1 MSKKKSNFFF
11 DNRYLFISFGATAGL
26 MLIVYIC
33 TQVFPFGD
41 NTVLRMDLYHQYGP
55 LFSELYDRIFGGS
68 SMKYSWVSG
77 LGSCFLGNYFNYLS
91 SPIGAIVVFFGH
103 AHVPE
108 AIAAMVL
115 IKAALSSATFAYYI
129 KKSLHNQSPATVA
142 FGILYSF
149 CAYMLAY
156 YWNIMWLDAMVLL
169 PLILLG
175 IERILDHGKIGLYT
189 VALSLSLFSNY
200 YMSYM
205 LCIFSVIYFFYYCII
220 NPTNSKF
227 ISAEYHEKHP
237 KGLYRKLRNSRFFH
251 GGVLFAAGSL
261 LAAGLIAFALIP
273 TYKILQTCSATSG
286 SFPSEIKTY
295 FTFFDFFAN
304 HFGSLSTT
312 IRSSGDDVLPNVYCG
327 IITMILAVLYF
338 FTKSI
343 SKKEKFATIAL
354 LTVFYLSFNF
364 NFLNYVWHGM
374 HFPNDLPYRF
384 SFIYSF
390 ILLVMAYKTFLR
402 LKEISSRQIGL
413 VGALLVFFVAIV
425 EKVKSKN
432 VGDGTIYL
440 TLIFIVFY
448 VLLLTVLKDKRFFVG
463 SLAVLLCICVCSE
476 VIICDTSAF
485 PNSITRESYEG
496 DYDDFRKVKDSIDAN
511 ETDKFYRMELTYL
524 RTRMDN
530 CWFGYN
536 GVSVFSSMAYEKLAK
551 LEDHLGL
558 MSNRI
563 NSYTYDAQTPVYNMM
578 HSIKYVVNNTT
589 PNALKSKYY
598 KELSTVDKFTAYQN
612 NYYLPLAFCVNS
624 TVEQWDIQ
632 PDLTNPNPF
641 EVQNDFFKKA
651 TGEKDDVLI
660 SVPFESVNYT
670 NVEPF
675 TESLEQNDFRF
686 NKSEKETD
694 ASATFHLS
702 ANEAGNYYVY
712 FYVDGGESK
721 DVTVTSPC
729 GTFTSS
735 TSQDCLFDVGTLSKD
750 QNITV
755 TIPFEK
761 DSGGLKLYVYRIND
775 AVFERGYKKLSQ
787 NTMTV
792 TSFEDDDISGT
803 FTAAEDC
810 LLYTSIP
817 YDTAW
822 TITLD
827 GAEVAKND
835 IVAVGD
841 ALIGI
846 RVGKGNHEIRFT
858 YHPAGLEAGIF
869 ISAFTAALALFILI
883 IKLLKKRFG
892 KKKTKKPVYAPVNNA
907 FDNCVFY
914 GDSDEP
920 QPTVEEAA
928 PVLPEEVPIE
938 TVELPGAN
946 NVPELKRQ
954 LPEKEIFSPDSY
966 KRDVH
971 KEVFAPAEKPT
982 PIESVTAKEWNE
994 IFGERK

>member
-1 MSKKKSNFFF
+1 MSKKKSNILF

-26 MLIVYIC
+26 MLVVYIC

-55 LFSELYDRIFGGS
+55 LFSELYDRIFSGS
-68 SMKYSWVSG
+68 SPNYSWVSG

-103 AHVPE
+103 SNIPE
-108 AIAAMVL
+108 AIAAMVV

-129 KKSLHNQSPATVA
+129 KKSLHSQSPATVA

-189 VALSLSLFSNY
+189 GALALSLFSNY

-205 LCIFSVIYFFYYCII
+205 LCIFSVIYFIYYSII
-220 NPTNSKF
+220 NPSNSKV
-227 ISAEYHEKHP
+227 ISTEYQSKHP

-251 GGVLFAAGSL
+251 GGVLFAASSL
-261 LAAGLIAFALIP
+261 LAAGLMAFALIP
-273 TYKILQTCSATSG
+273 TYKILQSCSATSG
-286 SFPSEIKTY
+286 TFPSEVKSY

-304 HFGSLSTT
+304 HFGSLTTT

-327 IITMILAVLYF
+327 IVTIILAILYF

-343 SKKEKFATIAL
+343 SKKEKLATIGL
-354 LTVFYLSFNF
+354 LAVFFVSFNF
-364 NFLNYVWHGM
+364 NILNYIWHGM

-384 SFIYSF
+384 SFMYSF

-413 VGALLVFFVAIV
+413 VGALLVLFVAIV

-432 VGDGTIYL
+432 VGTGTVYI

-448 VLLLTVLKDKRFFVG
+448 VLMLTVLKDKRFFTG
-463 SLAVLLCICVCSE
+463 SLAVLMCICVCSE

-485 PNSITRESYEG
+485 PNSITRSSYEG
-496 DYDDFRKVKDSIDAN
+496 DYDDFRKIKASIDAEEN
-511 ETDKFYRMELTYL
+511 DKFYRMELTYL

-563 NSYTYDAQTPVYNMM
+563 NSYNYDAQTPIYNMM
-578 HSIKYVVNNTT
+578 HSIKYVVNNTS
-589 PNALKSKYY
+589 PDVLSSKYY
-598 KELSTVDKFTAYQN
+598 EKLSTVDKFTAYRN
-612 NYYLPLAFCVNS
+612 NYYLPLAYCVDNA
-624 TVEQWDIQ
+624 VEQWNIQ
-632 PDLTNPNPF
+632 PDLTNPDPF

-651 TGEKDDVLI
+651 TGETSDPLI
-660 SVPFESVNYT
+660 KVPFDSINYT
-670 NVEPF
+670 NVDPF
-675 TESLEQNDFRF
+675 TESLEQNDFHF
-686 NKSEKETD
+686 DKTEKETD
-694 ASATFHLS
+694 ASATFRITAKES
-702 ANEAGNYYVY
+702 GNYYLY
-712 FYVDGGESK
+712 YYVEGGESK

-729 GTFTSS
+729 GSFSSS
-735 TSQDCLFDVGTLSKD
+735 TSFDCLFDIGTVAKNDS
-750 QNITV
+750 ITV
-755 TIPFEK
+755 SVPFEK
-761 DSGGLKLYVYRIND
+761 DSGGMKLYVYRIDD
-775 AVFERGYKKLSQ
+775 AVFERGFNKLSQ
-787 NTMTV
+787 NTMDIIT
-792 TSFEDDDISGT
+792 FDDTLVEGT
-803 FTAAEDC
+803 FTAEKDC

-817 YDTAW
+817 YDKGW
-822 TITLD
+822 SITID
-827 GAEVAKND
+827 GEEVKQGD

-846 RVGKGNHEIRFT
+846 RVGKGDHNITFSYE
-858 YHPAGLEAGIF
+858 PVGLMAGIF
-869 ISAFTAALALFILI
+869 ISAFVAALALLILI
-883 IKLLKKRFG
+883 IKLLKKRFS
-892 KKKTKKPVYAPVNNA
+892 KKGTKKPVYAPVNTDVD
-907 FDNCVFY
+907 FCVY
-914 GDSDEP
+914 YDYNDDIVESVPNEP
-920 QPTVEEAA
+920 T
-928 PVLPEEVPIE
+928 EVVDAPIE
-938 TVELPGAN
+938 TIEISAPLVAEVKKAS
-946 NVPELKRQ
+946 
-954 LPEKEIFSPDSY
+954 PEKEVFSPGNY
-966 KRDVH
+966 KRDVQR
-971 KEVFAPAEKPT
+971 EVFAPTEKPT
-982 PIESVTAKEWNE
+982 AIESVTAKEWNE
-994 IFGERK
+994 IFGENE

>member
-1 MSKKKSNFFF
+1 MSKKKNNFFF

-26 MLIVYIC
+26 MLIVYLC

-55 LFSELYDRIFGGS
+55 LFSELYDRIFSGS
-68 SMKYSWVSG
+68 SMNYSWVSG

-103 AHVPE
+103 SHVPE

-189 VALSLSLFSNY
+189 GALALSLFSNY

-205 LCIFSVIYFFYYCII
+205 LCLFSVIYFFYYCII
-220 NPTNSKF
+220 NSTGSKV
-227 ISAEYHEKHP
+227 ISKEYHEKHP
-237 KGLYRKLRNSRFFH
+237 KGLFRKLRNSRFFH
-251 GGVLFAAGSL
+251 GGVLFAAASL
-261 LAAGLIAFALIP
+261 LAAGLMAFALIP
-273 TYKILQTCSATSG
+273 TYKILQSCSATSG
-286 SFPSEIKTY
+286 TFPSDIKTY

-327 IITMILAVLYF
+327 VVTMILAILYF

-343 SKKEKFATIAL
+343 SKKEKLATIAL
-354 LTVFYLSFNF
+354 LTVFYISFNF
-364 NFLNYVWHGM
+364 NFLNYIWHGM

-384 SFIYSF
+384 SFMYSF

-413 VGALLVFFVAIV
+413 VGALLVLFVAIV

-432 VGDGTIYL
+432 VGDGTVYL

-476 VIICDTSAF
+476 VIICDTSSF
-485 PNSITRESYEG
+485 PNTITKSSYED
-496 DYDDFRKVKDSIDAN
+496 DYDDFRKVKDSIDAT
-511 ETDKFYRMELTYL
+511 EKDKFYRMELTYL

-578 HSIKYVVNNTT
+578 HALKYVVNNTT
-589 PNALKSKYY
+589 PDALSSKYY
-598 KELSTVDKFTAYQN
+598 KKLSSVDKFTAYQN

-624 TVEQWDIQ
+624 AVEQWNIQ
-632 PDLTNPNPF
+632 PDLTNPDPF

-651 TGEKDDVLI
+651 TGEKSDVFI
-660 SVPFESVNYT
+660 GVPFESVNYT
-670 NVEPF
+670 NVDPF
-675 TESLEQNDFRF
+675 TESLEQNDFQF
-686 NKSEKETD
+686 NKTENDTD
-694 ASATFHLS
+694 ASATFHVS
-702 ANEAGNYYVY
+702 AKEAGNYYIY
-712 FYVDGGESK
+712 YYVDGGDSK
-721 DVTVTSPC
+721 DISVIAPC

-735 TSQDCLFDVGTLSKD
+735 ASQDCLFDIGTVAKD
-750 QNITV
+750 QNITITV
-755 TIPFEK
+755 PFEK
-761 DSGGLKLYVYRIND
+761 DSGSLKLYVYRIDD
-775 AVFERGYKKLSQ
+775 AVFERGYKKLAQ
-787 NTMTV
+787 NTMEI
-792 TSFEDDDISGT
+792 TSFEDTNISGT

-817 YDTAW
+817 YDKGWSVTV
-822 TITLD
+822 D
-827 GAEVAKND
+827 GEEVAKSN
-835 IVAVGD
+835 IIAIGD

-846 RVGKGNHEIRFT
+846 RVNKGEHKISFSYEPI
-858 YHPAGLEAGIF
+858 GLKAGIM
-869 ISAFTAALALFILI
+869 ISAFFAALVLLLLI
-883 IKLLKKRFG
+883 INLM
-892 KKKTKKPVYAPVNNA
+892 KKKFSKKNPKKPVYAAVNTDV
-907 FDNCVFY
+907 DNCVYY
-914 GDSDEP
+914 GDGE
-920 QPTVEEAA
+920 QPTSPASET
-928 PVLPEEVPIE
+928 PQLPAETPIE
-938 TVELPGAN
+938 TVELP
-946 NVPELKRQ
+946 VLKQTETKHHTPER
-954 LPEKEIFSPDSY
+954 EVFSPDGY

-971 KEVFAPAEKPT
+971 REVFVPTEKPT
-982 PIESVTAKEWNE
+982 PIESVTAKEWKE
-994 IFGERK
+994 IFGERN

>member
-1 MSKKKSNFFF
+1 MSKKKNNFFF

-55 LFSELYDRIFGGS
+55 LFSELYDRIFSGS
-68 SMKYSWVSG
+68 SLSYSWVSG

-103 AHVPE
+103 SHVPE

-189 VALSLSLFSNY
+189 GALALSLFSNY

-205 LCIFSVIYFFYYCII
+205 LCLFSVIYFFYYSFI
-220 NPTNSKF
+220 NPTNSKV
-227 ISAEYHEKHP
+227 ISAEYQKKHP

-251 GGVLFAAGSL
+251 GGVLFAGASL
-261 LAAGLIAFALIP
+261 LAAGLMAFALIP
-273 TYKILQTCSATSG
+273 TYKILQNCSATSG
-286 SFPSEIKTY
+286 SFPSDIKTY

-304 HFGSLSTT
+304 HFGSLTTT
-312 IRSSGDDVLPNVYCG
+312 IRSSGEDVLPNVYCG
-327 IITMILAVLYF
+327 IITIILAILFF

-343 SKKEKFATIAL
+343 SKKEKFATIGL
-354 LTVFYLSFNF
+354 LTVFFISFNF
-364 NFLNYVWHGM
+364 NFLNFVWHGM

-384 SFIYSF
+384 SFMYSF

-402 LKEISSRQIGL
+402 LNEISSRQIGL
-413 VGALLVFFVAIV
+413 VGALLVLFVAVV

-432 VGDGTIYL
+432 VGAGAVYI
-440 TLIFIVFY
+440 TLIFIVLY
-448 VLLLTVLKDKRFFVG
+448 VLLLTVLKDKRFYVG

-476 VIICDTSAF
+476 VIICDTGSF
-485 PNSITRESYEG
+485 PNSITRASYED
-496 DYDDFRKVKDSIDAN
+496 DYDDFRKVKDTIDSG
-511 ETDKFYRMELTYL
+511 EKDKFYRMELTYL

-536 GVSVFSSMAYEKLAK
+536 GVSVFSSMAYEKLSK

-563 NSYTYDAQTPVYNMM
+563 NSYNYDAQTPVYNMM
-578 HSIKYVVNNTT
+578 HALKYVVNNTT
-589 PNALKSKYY
+589 PDVLGSKYY
-598 KELSTVDKFTAYQN
+598 KRLSSVDKFTAYQN
-612 NYYLPLAFCVNS
+612 NYYLPLAYCVDS
-624 TVEQWDIQ
+624 AVEQWNIQ
-632 PDLTNPNPF
+632 PDLTNPDPF
-641 EVQNDFFKKA
+641 EVQGDFFKKA
-651 TGEKDDVLI
+651 TGENADVFVK
-660 SVPFESVNYT
+660 VPFESINYT
-670 NVEPF
+670 NVDPF
-675 TESLEQNDFRF
+675 TESLEQNDFHF
-686 NKSEKETD
+686 SKSEKDTD
-694 ASATFHLS
+694 ASATFSIS
-702 ANEAGNYYVY
+702 AKEAGNYYVY
-712 FYVDGGESK
+712 YYVDGGESK
-721 DVTVTSPC
+721 DITVNSPC
-729 GTFTSS
+729 GTFSSS
-735 TSQDCLFDVGTLSKD
+735 TSFDCLFDVGTVAKN
-750 QNITV
+750 QTITV
-755 TIPFEK
+755 TVPFEK
-761 DSGGLKLYVYRIND
+761 DSGSLKLYVYRID
-775 AVFERGYKKLSQ
+775 DEVFERGYNKLAK
-787 NTMTV
+787 NTMNI
-792 TSFEDDDISGT
+792 TSFEDTDISGT
-803 FTAAEDC
+803 FSAEEDC

-817 YDTAW
+817 YDKGW

-827 GAEVAKND
+827 GKEVAKSD
-835 IVAVGD
+835 IIAVGD

-846 RVGKGNHEIRFT
+846 RVSKGNHKISFS
-858 YHPAGLEAGIF
+858 YQPVGLMAGIM
-869 ISAFTAALALFILI
+869 ISAFVAALTLLILI
-883 IKLLKKRFG
+883 IRLLKKKFG
-892 KKKTKKPVYAPVNNA
+892 KKKTKKPVYAPVNTDV
-907 FDNCVFY
+907 DNSVFY
-914 GDSDEP
+914 EYSDEP
-920 QPTVEEAA
+920 EEVIAA
-928 PVLPEEVPIE
+928 PQEADNSPIE
-938 TVELPGAN
+938 TVELSPQKA
-946 NVPELKRQ
+946 PEVRQ
-954 LPEKEIFSPDSY
+954 HLPEREVFSPDNY

-971 KEVFAPAEKPT
+971 REVFAPTEKPT

>member
-1 MSKKKSNFFF
+1 MSKKKNNFFF
-11 DNRYLFISFGATAGL
+11 ENRYLFISFGATAGL
-26 MLIVYIC
+26 MLIIYLC

-55 LFSELYDRIFGGS
+55 LFSELYDRIFSGS
-68 SMKYSWVSG
+68 SMNYSWVSG

-103 AHVPE
+103 SHVPE

-149 CAYMLAY
+149 CAYMLAF

-189 VALSLSLFSNY
+189 GALALSLFSNY

-205 LCIFSVIYFFYYCII
+205 LCLFSVIYFFYYSII
-220 NPTNSKF
+220 NPTGSKV
-227 ISAEYHEKHP
+227 ISNEYHEKHP
-237 KGLYRKLRNSRFFH
+237 KGLFRKLRNSRFFH

-261 LAAGLIAFALIP
+261 LAAGLMAFALIP
-273 TYKILQTCSATSG
+273 TYKILQSCSATSG
-286 SFPSEIKTY
+286 SFPNDIKTY

-327 IITMILAVLYF
+327 VVTMILAILYF

-343 SKKEKFATIAL
+343 SKKEKLATIAL
-354 LTVFYLSFNF
+354 LTVFYISFNF
-364 NFLNYVWHGM
+364 NFLNFIWHGM

-384 SFIYSF
+384 SFMYSF

-413 VGALLVFFVAIV
+413 VGALLVLFVAIV

-432 VGDGTIYL
+432 VGDGTVYL

-448 VLLLTVLKDKRFFVG
+448 VLLLTVLKDKRFFTG

-476 VIICDTSAF
+476 VIICDTSSF
-485 PNSITRESYEG
+485 PNTITKSSYED
-496 DYDDFRKVKDSIDAN
+496 DYDDFRKVKDSIDAT
-511 ETDKFYRMELTYL
+511 EKDKFYRMELTYL

-578 HSIKYVVNNTT
+578 HALKYVVNNTT
-589 PNALKSKYY
+589 PDALSSKYY
-598 KELSTVDKFTAYQN
+598 KKLSTVDKFTAYQN
-612 NYYLPLAFCVNS
+612 NFYLPLAFCVNS
-624 TVEQWDIQ
+624 AVEQWNIQ
-632 PDLTNPNPF
+632 PDLTNPDPF

-651 TGEKDDVLI
+651 TGEKSDVFI
-660 SVPFESVNYT
+660 GVPFESVNYT
-670 NVEPF
+670 NVDPF
-675 TESLEQNDFRF
+675 TESLEQNDFQF
-686 NKSEKETD
+686 NKAEKDTD

-702 ANEAGNYYVY
+702 AKEAGNYYVY
-712 FYVDGGESK
+712 YYVDGGDSK
-721 DVTVTSPC
+721 DVSVIAPC

-735 TSQDCLFDVGTLSKD
+735 TSQDSLFDIGTVAKD
-750 QNITV
+750 QNITITV
-755 TIPFEK
+755 PFEK
-761 DSGGLKLYVYRIND
+761 DSGSLKLYVYRIDD
-775 AVFERGYKKLSQ
+775 AVFERGYKKLAQ
-787 NTMTV
+787 NTMDI
-792 TSFEDDDISGT
+792 TSFEDTNLSGT

-817 YDTAW
+817 YDKGW
-822 TITLD
+822 TVSVD
-827 GAEVAKND
+827 GEEVSKSN
-835 IVAVGD
+835 IIAVGD

-846 RVGKGNHEIRFT
+846 RVNKGEHQISFSYE
-858 YHPAGLEAGIF
+858 PVGLKAGITV
-869 ISAFTAALALFILI
+869 SAFVAALALLLLI
-883 IKLLKKRFG
+883 INLLKKKFS
-892 KKKTKKPVYAPVNNA
+892 KKKPKKPVYAAVNTDV
-907 FDNCVFY
+907 DNCVYY
-914 GDSDEP
+914 GDREEPTPPVPDTLQMPDE
-920 QPTVEEAA
+920 T
-928 PVLPEEVPIE
+928 PIE
-938 TVELPGAN
+938 TVELP
-946 NVPELKRQ
+946 VLKKEETKHHTPER
-954 LPEKEIFSPDSY
+954 EVFSPDGY

-971 KEVFAPAEKPT
+971 REVFAPAEKPT
-982 PIESVTAKEWNE
+982 PIESVTAKEWKE